1 MVGMVDDDTDAASAS
16 PQPAG
21 RSVAQ
26 SARAASPST
35 QSVRLVDVAAEAG
48 VSPST
53 VSRAFK
59 NPDRVNPA
67 TVAQIRQAADRLGYV
82 YRPYRKRPMR
92 SSGIISL
99 VVKDAAESSAL
110 LRGAQNEAY
119 ASGLAISV
127 IESNRGSQWEV
138 SFVEEIAETSRG
150 VLIASD
156 RMDADRIAHLAR
168 RVPMVV
174 LNRPSEAV
182 SSIVPNVAAGT
193 RQALSLL
200 ASNRHTDVAY
210 VSGPDS
216 WADRSRLHAVRSIGR
231 SMGLTVHRIGPVE
244 SSAQGGEQAAR
255 ALAAHGRETGGPTA
269 VIAYNDAMAAGM
281 MAWFSQNGVRV
292 PDDISVIAFDD
303 SPISAVVRPQLT
315 TIAIPRAQ
323 IGAVGVRALLRMSE
337 TGLYALDSFGDAD
350 MAALR
355 LPDGCAPA
363 GDGDVIALPT
373 SLLVRES
380 VGPASDTTS
389 AER

>member
-1 MVGMVDDDTDAASAS
+1 MVGMADDDTDMASAS
-16 PQPAG
+16 PSASRSSQP
-21 RSVAQ
+21 
-26 SARAASPST
+26 
-35 QSVRLVDVAAEAG
+35 VRLVDVATAAG

-82 YRPYRKRPMR
+82 YRPYRKRPMKN
-92 SSGIISL
+92 SGIISL

-138 SFVEEIAETSRG
+138 SFVEEIAETSKG
-150 VLIASD
+150 ILIASD

-174 LNRPSEAV
+174 LNRPSESV
-182 SSIVPNVAAGT
+182 SSIVPNVAVGT

-200 ASNRHTDVAY
+200 ASNRHSEVAY

-216 WADRSRLHAVRSIGR
+216 WADRSRLHAVRALGQ
-231 SMGLTVHRIGPVE
+231 SMGLTVHHIGPVD

-255 ALAAHGRETGGPTA
+255 TLFGRGIAGAGPADVAAFAGRPTG
-269 VIAYNDAMAAGM
+269 VIAYNDAIAAGM
-281 MAWFSQNGVRV
+281 MAWLSQNGVRV
-292 PDDISVIAFDD
+292 PDDVSVIAFDD
-303 SPISAVVRPQLT
+303 SPISTVVRPQLT
-315 TIAIPRAQ
+315 TVTIPRAQ

-373 SLLVRES
+373 SLLVRGS
-380 VGPASDTTS
+380 VGPA
-389 AER
+389 AR